1 MPTFA
6 VPSPAE
12 PAAPP
17 HPSASA
23 GGWVL
28 ADSVMLRI
36 NPTPGRRLAA
46 PELRT
51 ALSALAESEQRCAR
65 LADPA
70 CDSLYKAIAHAEGA
84 DRHRLL
90 HLRRAVHND
99 RDPGPGPWPEP
110 LPEPVTAW
118 LDADDRRRLART
130 AVRTGH
136 AAFLAHERVAFAD
149 VLGSEP
155 FQLSLALNSP
165 QVLDAVQRYRKA
177 AGRAS
182 ARDRKSERG
191 LVQHW
196 TRAVVRVSPLAR
208 LTAVAFAEWADDGT
222 PLDQVRFARRDARS
236 VLGLDQP
243 QLSGLVN
250 GILQAP
256 EHTSPTV
263 LARNPMLRV
272 EGDRIRFHH
281 HSDGQGRMLAAEL
294 NRELTVLLRLTEMGP
309 LTPPELAAATADRLG
324 VPVEAA
330 GTLITAAVRA
340 QILIPAPLL
349 DEQSTTLLADATA
362 ALATGHGRAAELLDG
377 IGAELTRAARAAVPE
392 RVAALSRIERAGR
405 ELNTLSAVPV
415 RLRVNED
422 HLLPPTPVSPG
433 GHATALGEL
442 PAVGRFL
449 HLFDRHHDVRA
460 LLVRAFT
467 DRFGTGGQ
475 APLLDHAPELVA
487 EVRARQQRVET
498 DPAAAEGV
506 LAQLHRA
513 RTRAEGALTE
523 LLERSRADGLAE
535 ARLTAAE
542 LAALAD
548 GLPEECAGDSPS
560 YGLLVQPAGADRL
573 VVNACY
579 PGSGQLTTRF
589 LDTADQDGVFRDRL
603 RERLHRLH
611 SGRGEQPVEDHG
623 LHGSNLNHRLPL
635 LERRLTPQD
644 WVRARLVHD
653 PATDRLVLLD
663 GDGQPIRVLSLGMKW
678 IDAQPAPLLVAAW
691 LHGPSLVAFDPV
703 ERAHRTAAR
712 PLGDTAPTV
721 RYPRLVAGD
730 CILQRRRWYPGE
742 DLPAPT
748 APVDEVADL
757 LALTA
762 WRARHEVPEQIV
774 VKTPLWRLPGMAR
787 PGEESAAP
795 RIEQIIA
802 ARRREKPQY
811 LDLASA
817 LMVRVLPRLMER
829 RHRGYFE
836 EALPEVRNGANAFE
850 WAVEVDREATDR

>member
-6 VPSPAE
+6 VPA

-17 HPSASA
+17 RPSAPA

-28 ADSVMLRI
+28 ADSVMLRV
-36 NPTPGRRLAA
+36 NPTPGRRLAG

-51 ALSALAESEQRCAR
+51 ALTALAESEQRCAR
-65 LADPA
+65 LADA
-70 CDSLYKAIAHAEGA
+70 ARDSLYEAIAHAGGA

-118 LDADDRRRLART
+118 LDADGRRRLART
-130 AVRTGH
+130 AVRAGH
-136 AAFLAHERVAFAD
+136 AAFLAQERAAFAEA
-149 VLGSEP
+149 LGSEP
-155 FQLSLALNSP
+155 FLLSLALNSP
-165 QVLDAVQRYRKA
+165 HVLDAVQRYRKA
-177 AGRAS
+177 AGRTS

-191 LVQHW
+191 LVQHYA
-196 TRAVVRVSPLAR
+196 RAVVRVSPLAR
-208 LTAVAFAEWADDGT
+208 LTAAGFAEWADDGT
-222 PLDQVRFARRDARS
+222 PLDQVRFPRRDAHSLLR
-236 VLGLDQP
+236 LDQP

-250 GILQAP
+250 GILQHP
-256 EHTSPTV
+256 ERTSATL

-281 HSDGQGRMLAAEL
+281 HGDGQGRMLAAEL

-309 LTPPELAAATADRLG
+309 LTPRELAEATARRLG
-324 VPVEAA
+324 VPAEATA
-330 GTLITAAVRA
+330 TLVTAAVRA
-340 QILIPAPLL
+340 QILVPAPLL
-349 DEQSTTLLADATA
+349 DEQSTDLLAEATA
-362 ALATGHGRAAELLDG
+362 ALAPGHGRAAALLDG
-377 IGAELTRAARAAVPE
+377 IGAELARAARGTVPE

-422 HLLPPTPVSPG
+422 HLLPPARVSAR
-433 GHATALGEL
+433 GHDTALGEL

-467 DRFGTGGQ
+467 DRFGAGGQ
-475 APLLDHAPELVA
+475 APLLDHAPGLVA
-487 EVRARQQRVET
+487 EVRSRQRLLET
-498 DPAAAEGV
+498 DPAAADGV
-506 LAQLHRA
+506 LARLQRA
-513 RTRAEGALTE
+513 RAHAESALTD
-523 LLERSRADGLAE
+523 LLERSRADGLTE
-535 ARLTAAE
+535 ARCTAAD

-560 YGLLVQPAGADRL
+560 YGLLIQPAGGGRL

-589 LDTADQDGVFRDRL
+589 LDTADRDGVFRERL

-611 SGRGEQPVEDHG
+611 SVRGEQPVEDHG

-635 LERRLTPQD
+635 LERRLTPRD
-644 WVRARLVHD
+644 WARARLAHD
-653 PATDRLVLLD
+653 PATDRLTLLD

-703 ERAHRTAAR
+703 ERAHRAAR
-712 PLGDTAPTV
+712 PPGDTTPTV
-721 RYPRLVAGD
+721 HYPRLVAGD
-730 CILQRRRWYPGE
+730 CVLQRRRWYPGE
-742 DLPAPT
+742 DLPAPC
-748 APVDEVADL
+748 APVDEIADL

-762 WRARHEVPEQIV
+762 WRARHDVPEQIV
-774 VKTPLWRLPGMAR
+774 VKTPLWRLPGLVR
-787 PGEESAAP
+787 PGEDTPAP
-795 RIEQIIA
+795 KIEQIIA

-811 LDLASA
+811 VDLASA

-836 EALPEVRNGANAFE
+836 EALPAVRNGTHAFE
-850 WAVEVDREATDR
+850 WAVEVDREAALG